1 MSILRVYSDPE
12 WRLESFV
19 RHIHLPSGWGRNM
32 IENGKDTLNLT
43 IFRTRVLRWLH
54 ECPFLKPGTLS
65 QFGVEMKK
73 KMRLSP
79 LNHFQN
85 GLATCDQ
92 ILPNSFFFFLRGRR
106 PFLAWDWTAFQISFT
121 FFRESP
127 RIKPCI
133 PFKFDTPWLDS
144 LLKCRVSHFLL
155 NWSQSSLILPR
166 PV

>member
-1 MSILRVYSDPE
+1 
-12 WRLESFV
+12 
-19 RHIHLPSGWGRNM
+19 
-32 IENGKDTLNLT
+32 
-43 IFRTRVLRWLH
+43 
-54 ECPFLKPGTLS
+54 
-65 QFGVEMKK
+65 MKK

-92 ILPNSFFFFLRGRR
+92 ILPNSFFFFLRRGRR

-144 LLKCRVSHFLL
+144 LLKCRVSLFFIELKPELSYFASTCIIHLWLPLRLISSGDLVHLWQKILL
-155 NWSQSSLILPR
+155 NNEETTEPLWFLYWQKIAT
-166 PV
+166 PVARIMKQWVLHF